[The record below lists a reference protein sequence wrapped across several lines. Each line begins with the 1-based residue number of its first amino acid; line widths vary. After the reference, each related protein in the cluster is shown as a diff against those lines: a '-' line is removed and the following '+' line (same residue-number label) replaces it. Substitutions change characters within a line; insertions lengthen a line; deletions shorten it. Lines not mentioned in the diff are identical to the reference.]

1 MMASYNTAILHL
13 ANYYLEHRDDIS
25 GYHDDIS
32 GYHDDISGYHDDI
45 SGYYLDG
52 AIDMIHNIYGVRVER
67 VYSDMYKIAD
77 ILMED

>member
-13 ANYYLEHRDDIS
+13 ANYYLEH
-25 GYHDDIS
+25 
-32 GYHDDISGYHDDI
+32 HDDI
-45 SGYYLDG
+45 SGYYFDG

-67 VYSDMYKIAD
+67 VSADMYKIAD

>member
-13 ANYYLEHRDDIS
+13 ANYYLEHYDDT
-25 GYHDDIS
+25 
-32 GYHDDISGYHDDI
+32 

-67 VYSDMYKIAD
+67 VSADMYKIAD

>member
-13 ANYYLEHRDDIS
+13 ANYYLEHYDDIS
-25 GYHDDIS
+25 E
-32 GYHDDISGYHDDI
+32 
-45 SGYYLDG
+45 YYLDG

-67 VYSDMYKIAD
+67 VSADMYKFAD

>member
-13 ANYYLEHRDDIS
+13 VNYYLEH
-25 GYHDDIS
+25 
-32 GYHDDISGYHDDI
+32 HDDISGYHDDI

-67 VYSDMYKIAD
+67 VYTDMYKIAD

>member
-13 ANYYLEHRDDIS
+13 ANYYLEHHDEIS
-25 GYHDDIS
+25 E
-32 GYHDDISGYHDDI
+32 
-45 SGYYLDG
+45 YYLDG

-67 VYSDMYKIAD
+67 VSADMYKIAD

>member
-13 ANYYLEHRDDIS
+13 TNYYLEH
-25 GYHDDIS
+25 
-32 GYHDDISGYHDDI
+32 HDDISGYHDDI

-67 VYSDMYKIAD
+67 VYTDMYKIAD

>member
-13 ANYYLEHRDDIS
+13 ANYYLAH
-25 GYHDDIS
+25 
-32 GYHDDISGYHDDI
+32 HDDISGYHDDI

-67 VYSDMYKIAD
+67 VYADMYKIAD

>member
-1 MMASYNTAILHL
+1 MMASYNTVILHL
-13 ANYYLEHRDDIS
+13 ANYYLEH
-25 GYHDDIS
+25 
-32 GYHDDISGYHDDI
+32 HDDISGYHDDI

-67 VYSDMYKIAD
+67 VYADMYKIAD

>member
-13 ANYYLEHRDDIS
+13 TNYYLEH
-25 GYHDDIS
+25 
-32 GYHDDISGYHDDI
+32 HDDISGYHDDI

-67 VYSDMYKIAD
+67 VSADMYKIAD

>member
-13 ANYYLEHRDDIS
+13 ANYYLEHNDDIS
-25 GYHDDIS
+25 GYYDDT
-32 GYHDDISGYHDDI
+32 

-52 AIDMIHNIYGVRVER
+52 AIDMIHNIYNVRVER
-67 VYSDMYKIAD
+67 VYADMYKIAD

>member
-13 ANYYLEHRDDIS
+13 ANYYLEH
-25 GYHDDIS
+25 
-32 GYHDDISGYHDDI
+32 HDDISGYHDDI

-52 AIDMIHNIYGVRVER
+52 AIDMINNIYGVRVER
-67 VYSDMYKIAD
+67 VYADMYKIAD

>member
-13 ANYYLEHRDDIS
+13 TNYYLEH
-25 GYHDDIS
+25 
-32 GYHDDISGYHDDI
+32 HDDISGYHDDI

-52 AIDMIHNIYGVRVER
+52 AIDMIHNIYGVRVDR
-67 VYSDMYKIAD
+67 VYADMYKIAD

>member
-13 ANYYLEHRDDIS
+13 VNYYLEH
-25 GYHDDIS
+25 
-32 GYHDDISGYHDDI
+32 HDDI

-67 VYSDMYKIAD
+67 VSADMYKIAD
-77 ILMED
+77 ILLED

>member
-13 ANYYLEHRDDIS
+13 ANYYLEH
-25 GYHDDIS
+25 Y
-32 GYHDDISGYHDDI
+32 DDISGYHDDI

-52 AIDMIHNIYGVRVER
+52 AIDMIHNIYSVRVER
-67 VYSDMYKIAD
+67 VYADMYKIAD

>member
-1 MMASYNTAILHL
+1 MMASYNTAILRL
-13 ANYYLEHRDDIS
+13 ANYYLEH
-25 GYHDDIS
+25 
-32 GYHDDISGYHDDI
+32 HDDI

-67 VYSDMYKIAD
+67 ISADMFKIAD

>member
-13 ANYYLEHRDDIS
+13 ANYYLEHYDDIS
-25 GYHDDIS
+25 GYYDDT
-32 GYHDDISGYHDDI
+32 

-52 AIDMIHNIYGVRVER
+52 AIDMIHNIYNVRVER
-67 VYSDMYKIAD
+67 VYADMYKIAD

>member
-13 ANYYLEHRDDIS
+13 ANYYLEHYDDIS
-25 GYHDDIS
+25 GYC
-32 GYHDDISGYHDDI
+32 
-45 SGYYLDG
+45 LDG

-67 VYSDMYKIAD
+67 VSADMYKIAD

>member
-13 ANYYLEHRDDIS
+13 ANYYLKH
-25 GYHDDIS
+25 HDDIS
-32 GYHDDISGYHDDI
+32 R
-45 SGYYLDG
+45 YYLDG

-67 VYSDMYKIAD
+67 VSADMYKIAD

>member
-13 ANYYLEHRDDIS
+13 TNYYLEH
-25 GYHDDIS
+25 
-32 GYHDDISGYHDDI
+32 HDDISGYHDDI

-67 VYSDMYKIAD
+67 VYADMYKIAD
-77 ILMED
+77 ILMKD

>member
-13 ANYYLEHRDDIS
+13 ANYYIEN
-25 GYHDDIS
+25 
-32 GYHDDISGYHDDI
+32 HDDI

-67 VYSDMYKIAD
+67 VSADMYKIAD

>member
-13 ANYYLEHRDDIS
+13 ANYYLEH
-25 GYHDDIS
+25 HDDIS

-67 VYSDMYKIAD
+67 VYADMYKIAD

>member
-13 ANYYLEHRDDIS
+13 ANYYLEH
-25 GYHDDIS
+25 HDKTYDE
-32 GYHDDISGYHDDI
+32 I

-67 VYSDMYKIAD
+67 VSADMYKIAD